1 MNMERISIE
10 ILRENVRPKELE
22 VKHYI
27 PVAEKYIYAGKLVDT
42 FLKEDE
48 YGMLYYNSTV
58 QEIIKTVGMVALY
71 TNLELLEDNYAS
83 YDILKETDAIKEIE
97 EMIGKDCIRFYN
109 IVEDITYDRIAR
121 NNDINH
127 IIARKADDA
136 LAIFNRSMKS
146 LENMMDKGDPNK
158 IAKYLSKGIEMIAAK
173 LPDLSKL
180 DMFESIDK
188 VKKNIK
194 EMN

>member
-1 MNMERISIE
+1 MERISIE

-27 PVAEKYIYAGKLVDT
+27 PVSEKYIYAGKLVST
-42 FLKEDE
+42 YVKEDE
-48 YGMLYYNSTV
+48 YGMLYCDSTV
-58 QEIIKTVGMVALY
+58 QNVIKTVGMVVLY
-71 TNLELLEDNYAS
+71 TNLELLKDNYAS
-83 YDILKETDAIKEIE
+83 YDILKETGAIEEIE
-97 EMIGKDCIRFYN
+97 KMIGRDCLEFYN
-109 IVEDITYDRIAR
+109 IVEDITSERISKH
-121 NNDINH
+121 NDINH

-180 DMFESIDK
+180 DVFESINK
-188 VKKNIK
+188 IKNDVK

>member
-1 MNMERISIE
+1 MERISIE

-83 YDILKETDAIKEIE
+83 YDILKETGAIKEIE
-97 EMIGKDCIRFYN
+97 EIIGKDCIAFYN

-136 LAIFNRSMKS
+136 MAIFNRTMKS

-180 DMFESIDK
+180 DVFESIDK
-188 VKKNIK
+188 VKNDVK

>member
-1 MNMERISIE
+1 MERISIE

-83 YDILKETDAIKEIE
+83 YDILKETGAIKEIE
-97 EMIGKDCIRFYN
+97 EIIGKDCITFYN

-180 DMFESIDK
+180 DVFESINK
-188 VKKNIK
+188 IKNDVK

>member
-1 MNMERISIE
+1 MERISIE

-83 YDILKETDAIKEIE
+83 YDILKETGAIKEIE
-97 EMIGKDCIRFYN
+97 EIIGKDCIAFYN

-136 LAIFNRSMKS
+136 MAIFNRTMKS

-180 DMFESIDK
+180 DVFESIDK
-188 VKKNIK
+188 VEKNIK

>member
-1 MNMERISIE
+1 MERISIE

-27 PVAEKYIYAGKLVDT
+27 PVSEKYIYAGKLVST
-42 FLKEDE
+42 YVKEDE
-48 YGMLYYNSTV
+48 YGMLYCDSTV
-58 QEIIKTVGMVALY
+58 QNVIKTVGMVVLY

-83 YDILKETDAIKEIE
+83 YDILKETGAIEEIE
-97 EMIGKDCIRFYN
+97 KMIGRDCVEFYN
-109 IVEDITYDRIAR
+109 IVENIASERISR
-121 NNDINH
+121 HNDINH

-146 LENMMDKGDPNK
+146 LETMMDKGDPNR
-158 IAKYLSKGIEMIAAK
+158 IAKYLSKGIEMIAVK

-180 DMFESIDK
+180 DVFESINK
-188 VKKNIK
+188 IKNDVK

>member
-1 MNMERISIE
+1 MKRISIE

-27 PVAEKYIYAGKLVDT
+27 PVSEKYIYAGKLVST
-42 FLKEDE
+42 YVKEDE
-48 YGMLYYNSTV
+48 YGMLYCDSTV
-58 QEIIKTVGMVALY
+58 QNVIKTVGMVVLY

-83 YDILKETDAIKEIE
+83 YDILKETGAIEEIE
-97 EMIGKDCIRFYN
+97 KMIGRDCLEFYN
-109 IVEDITYDRIAR
+109 IVEDITSERISR
-121 NNDINH
+121 HNDINH

-180 DMFESIDK
+180 DVFESIDK

>member
-1 MNMERISIE
+1 MERISIE

-42 FLKEDE
+42 FVKEDE
-48 YGMLYYNSTV
+48 YGMLYCDSTV
-58 QEIIKTVGMVALY
+58 QNVIKTVGMVVLY

-83 YDILKETDAIKEIE
+83 YDILKETGAIEEIE
-97 EMIGKDCIRFYN
+97 KMIGRDCLEFYN
-109 IVEDITYDRIAR
+109 IVEDITSERISR
-121 NNDINH
+121 HNDINH

-180 DMFESIDK
+180 DVFESINK
-188 VKKNIK
+188 IKNDVK

>member
-1 MNMERISIE
+1 MERISIE

-27 PVAEKYIYAGKLVDT
+27 PVSEKYIYAGKLVST
-42 FLKEDE
+42 YVKEDE
-48 YGMLYYNSTV
+48 YGMLYYDSTV
-58 QEIIKTVGMVALY
+58 QNVLKTVGMVVLY

-83 YDILKETDAIKEIE
+83 YDILKETGAIEEIE
-97 EMIGKDCIRFYN
+97 KMIGRDCFEFYN
-109 IVEDITYDRIAR
+109 IVEDITSERISR
-121 NNDINH
+121 HNDINH

-180 DMFESIDK
+180 DVFESINK
-188 VKKNIK
+188 IKNDVK

>member
-1 MNMERISIE
+1 MERISIE

-27 PVAEKYIYAGKLVDT
+27 PVSEKYIYAGKLVST
-42 FLKEDE
+42 YVKEDE
-48 YGMLYYNSTV
+48 YGMLYCDSTV
-58 QEIIKTVGMVALY
+58 QNVIKTVGMVVLY

-83 YDILKETDAIKEIE
+83 YDILKETGAIEEIE
-97 EMIGKDCIRFYN
+97 KMIGRDCLEFYN
-109 IVEDITYDRIAR
+109 IVEDITSERISR
-121 NNDINH
+121 HNDINH

-180 DMFESIDK
+180 DVFESIDK

>member
-1 MNMERISIE
+1 MERISIE

-27 PVAEKYIYAGKLVDT
+27 PISEKYIYAGKLVDT
-42 FLKEDE
+42 FVKEDE

-83 YDILKETDAIKEIE
+83 YDILKETGALKEIE
-97 EMIGKDCIRFYN
+97 EIIGKDCITFYN

-180 DMFESIDK
+180 DVFESINK
-188 VKKNIK
+188 IKNDVK